1 MDDPG
6 LHAASLEAALTGL
19 ARLNAVSFS
28 HGTLWRVIEGEA
40 SRADQPLRVL
50 DIACARGDWVLWA
63 AARAAR
69 CGVRACF
76 AGCDINPHAIDLAT
90 RTGAARGLPC
100 TFFTHDAVRGPLPG
114 DYDVLVASL
123 FLHHLGD
130 ADAES
135 LLRRMAA
142 AAKRAVVVN
151 DLVRSGLNLALVG
164 AASRVLT
171 RSPIVHTDAALSVRA
186 AFTRGELLAMAKRAG
201 LNECRVTFGGL
212 GRMMLVH
219 RRAA

>member
-6 LHAASLEAALTGL
+6 LHPASLEAALTGL
-19 ARLNAVSFS
+19 ARLNAISFS
-28 HGTLWRVIEGEA
+28 NGPLWRVIEAESA
-40 SRADQPLRVL
+40 HADQPLRVL

-63 AARAAR
+63 AARAER
-69 CGVRACF
+69 CGVPARF

-90 RTGAARGLPC
+90 RAAAAQRLSC
-100 TFFTHDAVRGPLPG
+100 TFFTHHALRDPLAG

-142 AAKRAVVVN
+142 AAKRTVVVN

-164 AASRVLT
+164 AASRLLT
-171 RSPIVHTDAALSVRA
+171 RSPVVHTDAVLSVRA
-186 AFTRGELLAMAKRAG
+186 ALTRTELVAMAKRAG
-201 LNECRVTFGGL
+201 LDDCVVAFGGM